1 MLNLI
6 RRLHFYIGL
15 LVAPF
20 ILVAALTGTL
30 YVLTPQLEEAL
41 YRDAL
46 STEPHGHARPLA
58 DQIAAARRVA
68 GDEARIY
75 AVRPAPGAMDTTRV
89 QFASAD
95 SALPSRARCL
105 SILTPWRSRVI

>member
-46 STEPHGHARPLA
+46 FTEPHGQARSLA

-68 GDEARIY
+68 GAETRIY
-75 AVRPAPGAMDTTRV
+75 AVRPAPGATDTTRV
-89 QFASAD
+89 QFVGAD
-95 SALPSRARCL
+95 LALPSRARCL
-105 SILTPWRSRVI
+105 SILTRWRSRAT